1 MATLPAEQR
10 LLPNRRILRYT
21 YRERIMHWI
30 AGLSYV
36 YLMLT
41 GLAFFTPWLYWI
53 AIVLGGGPTS
63 RLWHPIIGLVFT
75 AAVLWM
81 YSHWRADMKQT
92 AADAEWRK
100 TLKYY
105 IRNQDDYEAPAG
117 RFNLG
122 QKQFFW
128 IMFWGGL
135 ALLVSGVVLW
145 FPEYI
150 PWSVYWVR
158 HVAILVHVIGALLT
172 IGAFI
177 IHFYMG
183 TAVVREGFS
192 SVIRGE
198 VSEDWVKTHHPL
210 WLKEISGEAKK

>member
-1 MATLPAEQR
+1 MATFPAEQR

-21 YRERIMHWI
+21 YLERIMHWI

-41 GLAFFTPWLYWI
+41 GLAFFTPWLFWI
-53 AIVLGGGPTS
+53 AVILGGGPTS

-75 AAVLWM
+75 ASVLWM
-81 YSHWRADMKQT
+81 YNDWKADMMHT
-92 AADAEWRK
+92 PADTVWRK
-100 TLKYY
+100 TAKYY
-105 IRNQDDYEAPAG
+105 VRNEDDLVAPAG
-117 RFNLG
+117 RFNQG
-122 QKQFFW
+122 QKHFFW
-128 IMFWGGL
+128 TMFWGGL
-135 ALLVSGVVLW
+135 ALLLSGLVLW

-150 PWSVYWVR
+150 PWSVHWVR
-158 HVAILVHVIGALLT
+158 YLAILVHVGGGLLT

-192 SVIRGE
+192 SVVRGE
-198 VSEDWVKTHHPL
+198 VSEAWVRTHHSL
-210 WLKEISGEAKK
+210 WLKEITGETKK